1 MAGWTTDDLGS
12 TQGVRTKAR
21 MIGKM
26 RKVTMILTMAL
37 VLGVLSLG
45 AVAQAQSTGGDVQ
58 PPGIGGETV
67 GRGVSPASEQ
77 PSGETLPFTGAD
89 LTLFVAIGLGAI
101 GAGGMIV
108 RRTRRANRSEA

>member
-1 MAGWTTDDLGS
+1 
-12 TQGVRTKAR
+12 
-21 MIGKM
+21 M
-26 RKVTMILTMAL
+26 RNLRLIVIAAFVFGL
-37 VLGVLSLG
+37 LSLG
-45 AVAQAQSTGGDVQ
+45 AVAQAQSTGGNVQ

>member
-1 MAGWTTDDLGS
+1 
-12 TQGVRTKAR
+12 
-21 MIGKM
+21 M
-26 RKVTMILTMAL
+26 RKITMILTMAL

-45 AVAQAQSTGGDVQ
+45 AVAQAQSTGGNVE

-67 GRGVSPASEQ
+67 GRGVSPAAEQ

-101 GAGGMIV
+101 GAGAMIV
-108 RRTRRANRSEA
+108 RRTRRATRIEA

>member
-1 MAGWTTDDLGS
+1 
-12 TQGVRTKAR
+12 
-21 MIGKM
+21 M

-45 AVAQAQSTGGDVQ
+45 AVAQAQSTGGNVE
-58 PPGIGGETV
+58 PPGVGSETV
-67 GRGVSPASEQ
+67 GRVSPASTD
-77 PSGETLPFTGAD
+77 PSADTLPFTGAD

-108 RRTRRANRSEA
+108 RRTRQANRSEA